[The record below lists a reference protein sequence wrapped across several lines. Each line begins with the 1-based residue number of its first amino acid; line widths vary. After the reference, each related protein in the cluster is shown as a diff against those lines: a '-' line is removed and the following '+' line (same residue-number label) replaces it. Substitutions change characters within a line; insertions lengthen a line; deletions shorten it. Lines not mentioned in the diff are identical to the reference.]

1 MYRDRPKS
9 PSITQS
15 TEETNTLRA
24 AMSLENIK
32 IKRKAAIRPE
42 SQVLLVISQ
51 MQNIH
56 QRA

>member
-24 AMSLENIK
+24 AMSLENKK